1 LLPAEIGNFF
11 LREKIISN
19 FKFLISN
26 EFRKMEYNLEERTTK
41 FAEDIIDFIK
51 SIKQTRINESII
63 VQLLRAGTSVGANYC
78 EANGASSKKDFRN
91 KICICRK
98 EIQETKYWFKMIDKM
113 MPELNIKTKKIWT
126 EAQELTLIFAKII
139 STVDKNSL

>member
-1 LLPAEIGNFF
+1 
-11 LREKIISN
+11 
-19 FKFLISN
+19 
-26 EFRKMEYNLEERTTK
+26 MEYNLEERTTK